1 MSQIRISPE
10 TMRGRAVEYSNHQE
24 TLDGLRSTLD
34 TLLATLQEEWEGQAT
49 TSFAQQWGDI
59 RPSFE
64 NCSTLLDNIHTQ
76 LNSTA
81 DAMESLDAQ
90 ISGQMGVQ

>member
-1 MSQIRISPE
+1 MSQIRISPD
-10 TMRGRAVEYSNHQE
+10 TMRGRASEYAGHKE
-24 TLDGLRSTLD
+24 TLDGLTATLN

-49 TSFAQQWGDI
+49 TSFAAQWESI
-59 RPSFE
+59 KPSFE
-64 NCSTLLDNIHTQ
+64 NCSQLLEDISTQ

-81 DAMESLDAQ
+81 EAMESLDAQ